1 LAVAFA
7 RPLGLSDEQIAATVL
22 GASEDPAWSQAD
34 AQLIAAADALYET
47 NGIPDELWAKLST
60 RFGEDRLLELVIVAG
75 WYRLISYVIN
85 AARVELEPWAE
96 RFPNVGAAG

>member
-1 LAVAFA
+1 MPELDTQAPRIA
-7 RPLGLSDEQIAATVL
+7 DQIAATVL
-22 GASEDPAWSQAD
+22 GAADDQVWPEAD

-47 NGIPDELWAKLST
+47 NAIPDELWAKLSAWLA
-60 RFGEDRLLELVIVAG
+60 DDQLLELVILAG

-96 RFPNVGAAG
+96 RFP